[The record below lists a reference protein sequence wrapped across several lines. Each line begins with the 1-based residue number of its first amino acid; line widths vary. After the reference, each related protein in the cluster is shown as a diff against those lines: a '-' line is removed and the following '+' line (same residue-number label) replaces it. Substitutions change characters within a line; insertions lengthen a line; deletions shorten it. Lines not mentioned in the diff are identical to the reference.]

1 MRPEITSRPGFI
13 AWILGLILAVEASL
27 TRLIFTA
34 DNDWVYIF
42 GHPIHMVCAA
52 RAHFGI
58 PCPTCGFT
66 RGFVL
71 SLHGDFAQ
79 AWRLSPSGPLFA
91 IALLGAMLVCFAF
104 AILQSRGMHARLPHF
119 RTWVQA
125 GALVYGLTGTIVWL
139 ATWVATVRR
148 LS

>member
-1 MRPEITSRPGFI
+1 
-13 AWILGLILAVEASL
+13 
-27 TRLIFTA
+27 
-34 DNDWVYIF
+34 
-42 GHPIHMVCAA
+42 
-52 RAHFGI
+52 
-58 PCPTCGFT
+58 
-66 RGFVL
+66 
-71 SLHGDFAQ
+71 
-79 AWRLSPSGPLFA
+79 
-91 IALLGAMLVCFAF
+91 MLVCFAF